1 MEYIASK
8 IEQLYYKNQFSFL
21 AYRMRDYIT
30 SLLQDIFK
38 DDLDSLVRELIQVT
52 DNAPVLCRDFL
63 VDGCTDAY
71 LNELRAQLSPNRPNT
86 SEKTLK
92 KRLRALKNNHPE
104 NQQKLDTLFAHRLQC
119 ETDQQAFLKHALMYA
134 DVSSTM
140 NTLEF
145 LSQGKKQLLLSQCG
159 SPHYPDVKNCVIQ
172 IREARNAYLG
182 HESQIPGDTASR
194 SFFIDNAKE
203 IKKLSELLN
212 YAPMHAKAEEIR
224 SLCDSA
230 ISKVQLEPLLF
241 SALAQRISR
250 FRSDWL
256 NLSKFN
262 DFTDFIKKTV
272 YLTKEAEIKEFFD
285 LFDFNQNAELH
296 SVLENIMS
304 QLSSM
309 NSRIESL
316 DMEKQVQETEHTE
329 LFTEDHPDVAENMP
343 YLPSLFSYISG
354 HLTNA
359 QADEIFANSFV
370 LADESVWLNDQL
382 QSYLSYSLVPQ
393 LKRSNAKMAA
403 DWVTRA
409 RVKQVLADQT
419 DPKYET
425 AKTADNTISYLHA
438 VGSMIYGPVQKN
450 TVCNAEDNL
459 IHLAQKNMD
468 KRFVILTQNKAFT
481 ERLAAQDLP
490 NVLPLMIVSNELSVR
505 ISARNRVLQFA
516 RYGSDSFDDD
526 SDEETDPSE
535 PKPEAPVRRFVP
547 AAPVPVT
554 SEFKKETGILLPVE
568 KLPSL
573 NDTVLT
579 AGKEPVRLMEKLG
592 TGGEGTVYRTDREGM
607 AAKIYHEGMLTET
620 RRDKLIL
627 MTAHHPRIRQLC
639 WPEEVLFTENGEF
652 VGFLMPAVSSDYMDL
667 SHSVLQMAKESV
679 RNGMMKDWDRLSLV
693 RLCRQIVYV
702 FIKMHE
708 KGILMGDVNPN
719 NIMIDVSEAD
729 RPGII
734 VVDCDSMQFGGYP
747 CPVGMKAYT
756 SPEIYKRQNTD
767 NPHYGEFL
775 REESDELYAVAS
787 LLFHILMLNGS
798 PYEGKGMESIDDA
811 IRNYNFSYRV
821 NNSDIAQNVSGK
833 DTPDGSYR
841 MVWNNTYYKLKDL
854 FAQVFTGKGSAPLP
868 EWFDALKE
876 YSREILN
883 GNWTR
888 EVIPNRYWDTQD
900 HKYNTD
906 ITCEWCGAASNM
918 PNNRYERFK
927 QIRRPLLCPAC
938 NTILNSM
945 KYRPVTPELDAEIPR
960 TFTCKVCSKPY
971 TLDNYYDA
979 YLTDI
984 GTADH
989 DRICPDCLK
998 KTHVLKCKKKKKN
1011 VPLKVKDYLRNRNK
1025 QNYLCSD
1032 CRKEVTLT
1040 CSGCGKQFQDIFR
1053 YKDVRDKKGKD
1064 YFCQECRNK
1073 WRKS

>member
-1 MEYIASK
+1 MEYHASK

-38 DDLDSLVRELIQVT
+38 DDLESLVKELIKVN

-71 LNELRAQLSPNRPNT
+71 LNELKAAFNLNQSYV
-86 SEKTLK
+86 SKKKLK
-92 KRLRALKNNHPE
+92 KRLRILKNNVSG
-104 NQQKLDTLFAHRLQC
+104 NQQKLDTLFADRLAC
-119 ETDQQAFLKHALMYA
+119 EADQQAFLRHALMYA

-145 LSQGKKQLLLSQCG
+145 LSSGKRQVLLSQCS
-159 SPHYPDVKNCVIQ
+159 SPNYPDVKNCAIQ
-172 IREARNAYLG
+172 IREARNMYLG

-194 SFFIDNAKE
+194 TFFVSNAQE
-203 IKKLSELLN
+203 IRKLAELLN
-212 YAPMHAKAEEIR
+212 YAPMQAKAEEIR
-224 SLCDSA
+224 LFCDSA
-230 ISKVQLEPLLF
+230 CSRVQLEPLLF
-241 SALAQRISR
+241 NSLSQRIAG
-250 FRSDWL
+250 FRNDWL
-256 NLSKFN
+256 KFSKF
-262 DFTDFIKKTV
+262 DRFTDFIKETV
-272 YLTKEAEIKEFFD
+272 YLTKEAEIKDFFG
-285 LFDFNQNAELH
+285 LFESKGNAELNA
-296 SVLENIMS
+296 VLEKIMS

-309 NSRIESL
+309 SSRIDSL
-316 DMEKQVQETEHTE
+316 DPSEPVREPENTK

-343 YLPSLFSYISG
+343 YLPSLFSYTSG
-354 HLTNA
+354 HLTDT
-359 QADEIFANSFV
+359 QTHEIFSNSFI

-382 QSYLSYSLVPQ
+382 QNYLSYMLVPQ
-393 LKRSNAKMAA
+393 LKLSNAKMAA

-409 RVKQVLADQT
+409 RIKQILLDKT
-419 DPKYET
+419 DPKNRT

-450 TVCNAEDNL
+450 TIGSAEDNL
-459 IHLAQKNMD
+459 IHLAQRNMD
-468 KRFVILTQNKAFT
+468 KRFVFLTQNKAFT
-481 ERLAAQDLP
+481 ERLAAEDLP

-505 ISARNRVLQFA
+505 ICARNRVLQFA
-516 RYGSDSFDDD
+516 RYGSDSADD
-526 SDEETDPSE
+526 SSEEDPEQSSDPGARKE
-535 PKPEAPVRRFVP
+535 VTIHRPAP
-547 AAPVPVT
+547 AASLFVT
-554 SEFKKETGILLPVE
+554 SEFKKETGILIPVK

-573 NDTVLT
+573 NDTVMT
-579 AGKEPVRLMEKLG
+579 AGRLPVRLTEKLG
-592 TGGEGTVYRTDREGM
+592 TGGEGTVYRTDWENM

-627 MTAHHPRIRQLC
+627 MTANHPRIRQLC
-639 WPEEVLFTENGEF
+639 WPEEVLFTESGEF
-652 VGFLMPAVSSDYMDL
+652 VGFLMPAVSPDYLDL
-667 SHSVLQMAKESV
+667 SHSILQMAKESV

-702 FIKMHE
+702 FTKMHE

-719 NIMIDVSEAD
+719 NIMIDVSGSE
-729 RPGII
+729 RPDIM

-775 REESDELYAVAS
+775 REEDDELYAVAS

-811 IRNYNFSYRV
+811 IRNYNFSYRA
-821 NNSDIAQNVSGK
+821 NKQNVSGK

-841 MVWNNTYYKLKDL
+841 MVWNNTYYKLKDQ
-854 FAQVFTGKGSAPLP
+854 FAQVFTGNGSVPLN
-868 EWFDALKE
+868 EWFDTLKE

-888 EVIPNRYWDTQD
+888 EVIPNSYWDTPD
-900 HKYNTD
+900 HKFNTD

-918 PNNRYERFK
+918 PNDRYERFK
-927 QIRRPLLCPAC
+927 QIHRPMLCPAC

-945 KYRPVTPELDAEIPR
+945 QYRPVTPELDAEIPR
-960 TFTCKVCSKPY
+960 TFTCKVCSKTY

-989 DRICPDCLK
+989 DRICPDCLT
-998 KTHVLKCKKKKKN
+998 KTHTLNCSYCGKA
-1011 VPLKVKDYLRNRNK
+1011 VPLKVKDYLKYRNK
-1025 QNYLCSD
+1025 QNFLCNQCGKKVD
-1032 CRKEVTLT
+1032 LT

-1053 YKDVRDKKGKD
+1053 YKDIRDKKGKG
-1064 YFCQECRNK
+1064 YFCKECRDK